1 MITPFASYPPS
12 DAPEFIKYSHH
23 LIDLALRKARRPA
36 ILCSYGKDSG
46 VVLHLLSQHV
56 DLSRIDVIYIDSIF
70 EFPAFYKHIAG
81 MKAFFGIRHGGPHD
95 VRCQNNQAIRSGMS
109 YDNTPV
115 LKLTQTLKTDVL
127 VQVLKERNIDF
138 LFTGIRRDEEGSRA
152 KERYFSYREADGTFD
167 PVSNRPGFYPLDGLD
182 VQSPGSGHYR
192 VNILLSWSERDV
204 WEYTEKHLLPVCPL
218 YLAKNGKR
226 YRSLGDEPVTTPVD
240 SDADSIDKII
250 KELYH
255 TSVPERACRKSQD
268 NSAPYAMEMLRRKG
282 FC

>member
-56 DLSRIDVIYIDSIF
+56 DLSRIDVIYIDSTF

-167 PVSNRPGFYPLDGLD
+167 PVTAAPRI
-182 VQSPGSGHYR
+182 
-192 VNILLSWSERDV
+192 IL
-204 WEYTEKHLLPVCPL
+204 
-218 YLAKNGKR
+218 
-226 YRSLGDEPVTTPVD
+226 
-240 SDADSIDKII
+240 
-250 KELYH
+250 
-255 TSVPERACRKSQD
+255 
-268 NSAPYAMEMLRRKG
+268 
-282 FC
+282 